1 MLRRDSQSRCIHGDP
16 SPSSSNHWTSGSVGT
31 ELRHRRRWRS
41 GSTLCAVRGVEG
53 RMHRAITGVRRVVAL
68 LLSAILF
75 LQGCTAATVPGSF
88 PSQNQFDRRV
98 VEGTIELQVDAGRA
112 QPLVDAEETR
122 RLQEAE
128 AIPLRLVIRNLG
140 KSLVIVE
147 SAGITLTLND
157 GRVLQAIP
165 ASRLAYRAQL
175 NRLQHRGDAA
185 PEMASVEPPAAD
197 IEVPPVEPPA
207 TDQDVPMWLK
217 GAAFILG
224 PLIFAAAIYTMPIWG
239 PPVLISEYVKKKSAE
254 KEGRKFKEE
263 TLRNLDLERLEEV
276 HLMQDEAAGGLLY
289 FAVESERPDTPAT
302 ATLIVPVRYADSEE
316 THSVRLPLGVENERH
331 GCRGATSHAIGCRK
345 EP

>member
-1 MLRRDSQSRCIHGDP
+1 
-16 SPSSSNHWTSGSVGT
+16 
-31 ELRHRRRWRS
+31 
-41 GSTLCAVRGVEG
+41 
-53 RMHRAITGVRRVVAL
+53 MHRAITGVRRVVAL

-207 TDQDVPMWLK
+207 TDKEAPKGLERSSTDQDVPMWLK

-316 THSVRLPLGVENERH
+316 AHSVRLPLGVENERH
-331 GCRGATSHAIGCRK
+331 GCRGASSHAIGCRK

>member
-1 MLRRDSQSRCIHGDP
+1 
-16 SPSSSNHWTSGSVGT
+16 
-31 ELRHRRRWRS
+31 
-41 GSTLCAVRGVEG
+41 
-53 RMHRAITGVRRVVAL
+53 MHRAITGVRRVVAL

-75 LQGCTAATVPGSF
+75 LQGCTAATAPGSF

-185 PEMASVEPPAAD
+185 PEMTSVEPPAAD

-207 TDQDVPMWLK
+207 TDKEAPKGLERSSTDQDVPMWLK

-331 GCRGATSHAIGCRK
+331 GCRGASSHAIGCRK

>member
-1 MLRRDSQSRCIHGDP
+1 MRRAIA
-16 SPSSSNHWTSGSVGT
+16 
-31 ELRHRRRWRS
+31 
-41 GSTLCAVRGVEG
+41 AVRRGV
-53 RMHRAITGVRRVVAL
+53 VL
-68 LLSAILF
+68 LLSTSLF
-75 LQGCTAATVPGSF
+75 LQGCTAATAPGSF
-88 PSQNQFDRRV
+88 PSQNQFDRGV
-98 VEGTIELQVDAGRA
+98 VEGTIELQVDAGRG

-128 AIPLRLVIRNLG
+128 VIPLRLVIRNLG
-140 KSLVIVE
+140 TSEVIVE
-147 SAGITLTLND
+147 SAGMTLELND

-175 NRLQHRGDAA
+175 IRLQHRGNAA
-185 PEMASVEPPAAD
+185 PAMAPVELPAAD
-197 IEVPPVEPPA
+197 MEVPPVEPPATDKEAPKGLERSA

-276 HLMQDEAAGGLLY
+276 HLMQGEVAAGLLY

-302 ATLIVPVRYADSEE
+302 ATVIVPVRYFDTGEK
-316 THSVRLPLGVENERH
+316 HSVRLPIGVENERH
-331 GCRGATSHAIGCRK
+331 GCRGASSQAGGCRK

>member
-1 MLRRDSQSRCIHGDP
+1 
-16 SPSSSNHWTSGSVGT
+16 
-31 ELRHRRRWRS
+31 
-41 GSTLCAVRGVEG
+41 
-53 RMHRAITGVRRVVAL
+53 MHRAITGVRRVVAL

-75 LQGCTAATVPGSF
+75 LPGCTAATAPGSF

-207 TDQDVPMWLK
+207 TDKEAPKGLERSSTDQDVPMWLK

-331 GCRGATSHAIGCRK
+331 GCRGASSHAIGCRK

>member
-1 MLRRDSQSRCIHGDP
+1 
-16 SPSSSNHWTSGSVGT
+16 
-31 ELRHRRRWRS
+31 
-41 GSTLCAVRGVEG
+41 
-53 RMHRAITGVRRVVAL
+53 MHRAITGVRRVVAL

-75 LQGCTAATVPGSF
+75 LPGCTAATAPGSF

-185 PEMASVEPPAAD
+185 PEMTSVEPPAAD

-207 TDQDVPMWLK
+207 TDKEAPKGLERSSTDQDVPMWLK
-217 GAAFILG
+217 GAAFIVG
-224 PLIFAAAIYTMPIWG
+224 PLIFAAAIYTLPIWG
-239 PPVLISEYVKKKSAE
+239 PPVLISGYLEKKSEE
-254 KEGRKFKEE
+254 KEQRKTKGEL
-263 TLRNLDLERLEEV
+263 LRNSTLERLEEV
-276 HLMQDEAAGGLLY
+276 HLKQGETAGGLLY
-289 FAVESERPDTPAT
+289 FAVEGERPDTLAT
-302 ATLIVPVRYADSEE
+302 ATLTVPVRHADSGES
-316 THSVRLPLGVENERH
+316 HSVRLPLGVENERH
-331 GCRGATSHAIGCRK
+331 GWRGASSQTGGCRK
-345 EP
+345 KP